1 MKYIYLGLIHSQN
14 ADIQYAD
21 NEMYSYNLV
30 VGKVY
35 VISSTSGLF
44 RYIGTID
51 NDIMHR
57 PISKRLVDIYFKPL
71 DEVRNNKISEILA

>member
-35 VISSTSGLF
+35 VISGTSGLF
-44 RYIGTID
+44 KYIGTID

>member
-35 VISSTSGLF
+35 VISGTSGLF

-57 PISKRLVDIYFKPL
+57 ISKRLVDIYFKPL

>member
-21 NEMYSYNLV
+21 NEMYSYNLI

-35 VISSTSGLF
+35 IISGAYGLF
-44 RYIGTID
+44 RYIGTVD
-51 NDIMHR
+51 NDVQHR

-71 DEVRNNKISEILA
+71 DEVRNNKIGEILA

>member
-1 MKYIYLGLIHSQN
+1 MKYIYLGLIHNQN

-35 VISSTSGLF
+35 VISGWRLKERQF
-44 RYIGTID
+44 VFL

-57 PISKRLVDIYFKPL
+57 PISKR
-71 DEVRNNKISEILA
+71 